1 MGVAVAE
8 KIVWFLAKANITISS
23 HLGQPPGLNGITQ
36 GTGVHLNRRTI
47 TQNNTNFIQSGIDD
61 TDNDLEDND
70 ASQTLLQDVPL
81 NGVVYPAGARV

>member
-8 KIVWFLAKANITISS
+8 KIVWLLAKANITISP

-36 GTGVHLNRRTI
+36 GPGVHLNKRTI

-70 ASQTLLQDVPL
+70 AS
-81 NGVVYPAGARV
+81 

>member
-1 MGVAVAE
+1 MAE
-8 KIVWFLAKANITISS
+8 KIVWFLAKANITISP

-36 GTGVHLNRRTI
+36 GTGVDLDGRPT

-70 ASQTLLQDVPL
+70 AS
-81 NGVVYPAGARV
+81 